1 MHLIRP
7 EQNCERQHEE
17 QGQSSTYLEAGHM
30 HIQTNS
36 RLTPI
41 RHARNDAEVGRLA
54 ESLSRRRDMFG
65 LPVLA
70 CILRTRAAGHPLAAT
85 SGDACRL
92 SGPDLEEAGTL
103 RAQLANSTQ
112 PGLGLP

>member
-1 MHLIRP
+1 
-7 EQNCERQHEE
+7 
-17 QGQSSTYLEAGHM
+17 M

-41 RHARNDAEVGRLA
+41 RYARNGAELERLA
-54 ESLSRRRDMFG
+54 ESLSRRQDMFG

-92 SGPDLEEAGTL
+92 SGPNLVEAGTL
-103 RAQLANSTQ
+103 RAQLANSKQ